1 MQNFGT
7 IIDNFDAVTKQ
18 YVDDKASAKRIKGI
32 KVDNATL
39 ADTANKVKNAFT
51 YKVHNKTEGTVL
63 PITYDGIRAAS
74 LDFSANDFTYD
85 YNSFNNITVKLV
97 NKGYATKTYV
107 DNQDALKLDKA
118 GGSITGNLTVG
129 GNLTIGLPQV
139 NCLDMNGKPLE
150 NQQLDPDVEVYITP
164 EQMMSGDDE
173 QLKRAIDLM
182 LETVK

>member
-1 MQNFGT
+1 MGAPIAGT
-7 IIDNFDAVTKQ
+7 MTAVWWE
-18 YVDDKASAKRIKGI
+18 
-32 KVDNATL
+32 N
-39 ADTANKVKNAFT
+39 
-51 YKVHNKTEGTVL
+51 
-63 PITYDGIRAAS
+63 
-74 LDFSANDFTYD
+74 
-85 YNSFNNITVKLV
+85 
-97 NKGYATKTYV
+97 
-107 DNQDALKLDKA
+107 
-118 GGSITGNLTVG
+118 VG